1 MLARLVEADASGRPP
16 LPRQMPPSMQ
26 EMLTLAENLHVSEQ
40 GPRPLVGTAS
50 HRSGCPAGSDDGMS
64 PQGGL

>member
-1 MLARLVEADASGRPP
+1 MLARLVEGRCKWTPTIAG
-16 LPRQMPPSMQ
+16 QMPPSMQ